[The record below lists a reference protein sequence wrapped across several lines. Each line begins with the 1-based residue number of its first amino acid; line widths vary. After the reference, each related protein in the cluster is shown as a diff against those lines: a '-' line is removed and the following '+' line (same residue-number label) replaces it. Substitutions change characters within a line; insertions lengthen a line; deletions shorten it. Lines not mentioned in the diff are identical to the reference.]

1 MELQQAIR
9 LALNDVENKISKGK
23 FYPDDIDLNIQSTEF
38 GDPENVHTI
47 AAMYAQYVIG
57 LDYDVAISEIEDVIV
72 EKYPWCI
79 V

>member
-1 MELQQAIR
+1 MELQQAIK
-9 LALNDVENKISKGK
+9 LALADVEHKISKGK
-23 FYPDDIDLNIQSTEF
+23 FYPDDIDLETQTSEF

-57 LDYDVAISEIEDVIV
+57 MDYNDAMSEIEDAII
-72 EKYPWCI
+72 EKYSWCI

>member
-23 FYPDDIDLNIQSTEF
+23 FYPDDIDLNTQSTEF